1 MCAIAGI
8 LNFAEAPAPTEDAM
22 RRMLAMVRHRG
33 PDQFGIYLSD
43 QVALGN
49 ARLSIIDLSGGQQP
63 ITNEDETLWIVFNG
77 EIFNYIELRAGL
89 EAKGHRFST
98 HCDTEVILHLYEEYG
113 PECLC
118 QLNGQFAIAIWNERD
133 RSLFLAR
140 DRVGVRPL
148 FYTQTGSR
156 LIFASEIKSILTAP
170 QVKTDI
176 DPLAIDQIFTYWS
189 TLSPRTCFR
198 GIVDVPPG
206 HYLVA
211 KEGQVTVKA
220 FWKPEFSSDAPSALT
235 PSTNAIASRK
245 ERSLADYVAEFH
257 ELLKDAARIRLRADV
272 PVGAYLSGG
281 LDSSA
286 IAAIVR
292 KLGVSRLD
300 TFSIAFNDQQ
310 FDESIFQREMAA
322 YLGTDHHVVQV
333 THADIGNAFP
343 DVIWHTEVPV
353 MRTAPVPMFLLSK
366 LVHDH
371 GFKVVLTGEGADE
384 FLAGYD
390 IFKEAKIRRFWAR
403 NPHSKWRQLLLKRLY
418 PDISNLKATGA
429 TYLAAFFGAG
439 LKETDAPDYSHAI
452 RWRNNRRTCRFFSK
466 DFGAA
471 ITEQQSR
478 GRVAPGYPDGFQNWG
493 DLEKA
498 QFLEIS
504 IFFSQYLLASQGDRV
519 AMAHSV
525 EGRYPFLDVRVVEF
539 CNRLPARLK
548 LRGLTDKFL
557 LRQLASEY
565 LPEKIWRRGKR
576 PYRAPIHRSFFNEAT
591 PDYVRDLLSESSVTA
606 SGIFNP
612 VAVRQLGA
620 KLEQGKMVGETDD
633 MALVG
638 ILSTLLVQ
646 RRFVSDFSP
655 ANALS
660 DRDDVKVVSRC
671 VADQPAKRVGNAC

>member
-8 LNFAEAPAPTEDAM
+8 LNLAEAPLPTEDAL

-33 PDQFGIYLSD
+33 PDQFGIYLTD
-43 QVALGN
+43 RVALGN
-49 ARLSIIDLSGGQQP
+49 ARLSIVDLSGGQQP
-63 ITNEDETLWIVFNG
+63 IANEDESLWIVFNG
-77 EIFNYIELRAGL
+77 EIFNHIELRADL

-98 HCDTEVILHLYEEYG
+98 HCDTEVVLHLYEEYG
-113 PECLC
+113 PECLR
-118 QLNGQFAIAIWNERD
+118 QLNGQFAIAIWNELD
-133 RSLFLAR
+133 QSLFLAR

-148 FYTQTGSR
+148 FYTQSAGR
-156 LIFASEIKSILTAP
+156 LIFASEIKSILTVP
-170 QVKTDI
+170 GVKAEI

-189 TLSPRTCFR
+189 TLSPRTCFQ

-206 HYLVA
+206 HYLQA
-211 KEGQVTVKA
+211 KDGEVTVKA
-220 FWKPEFSSDAPSALT
+220 FWKPEISGGASA
-235 PSTNAIASRK
+235 SNANPTRK

-300 TFSIAFNDQQ
+300 TFSIAFSDQQ
-310 FDESIFQREMAA
+310 FDESKFQIEMAE
-322 YLGTDHHVVQV
+322 YLGTDHHVVQA
-333 THADIGNAFP
+333 THADIGDAFP
-343 DVIWHTEVPV
+343 DVIWHTETPIT
-353 MRTAPVPMFLLSK
+353 RTSPVPMFLLSK
-366 LVHDH
+366 LVRDR

-384 FLAGYD
+384 FLGGYD
-390 IFKEAKIRRFWAR
+390 IFKEAKVRRFWAQ
-403 NPHSKWRQLLLKRLY
+403 NADSKWRHLLLKRLY
-418 PDISNLKATGA
+418 PDIADLSAAGSP
-429 TYLAAFFGAG
+429 YLAAFFGAG

-466 DFGAA
+466 DFSAA
-471 ITEQQSR
+471 IAEQQTG
-478 GRVAPGYPDGFQNWG
+478 GRVGPGYPDGFQNWG

-498 QFLEIS
+498 QYLEITV
-504 IFFSQYLLASQGDRV
+504 FLSQYLLASQGDRV

-539 CNRLPARLK
+539 CNRLPARMK

-565 LPEKIWRRGKR
+565 LPEKIWKRRKR

-591 PDYVRDLLSESSVTA
+591 PEYVRELLSESSVAA

-612 VAVRQLGA
+612 VAVRQLVA
-620 KLEQGKMVGETDD
+620 KLEQGKAVGETDD

-646 RRFVSDFSP
+646 RRFVSNFTP
-655 ANALS
+655 ADPLS
-660 DRDDVKVVSRC
+660 GNDDVKVINRC
-671 VADQPAKRVGNAC
+671 VKHQPTCAGSVC

>member
-8 LNFAEAPAPTEDAM
+8 LNLAEAPAPTEGAL

-33 PDQFGIYLSD
+33 PDQFGIYLTD

-49 ARLSIIDLSGGQQP
+49 ARLSIVDLSGGQQP
-63 ITNEDETLWIVFNG
+63 ITNEDESLWIVFNG
-77 EIFNYIELRAGL
+77 EIFNHVELRAEL
-89 EAKGHRFST
+89 EARGHRFST

-113 PECLC
+113 PECLR

-148 FYTQTGSR
+148 FYTQNGGR
-156 LIFASEIKSILTAP
+156 LIFASEIKSILA
-170 QVKTDI
+170 VSGVRAEI

-189 TLSPRTCFR
+189 TLSPRTCFQ
-198 GIVDVPPG
+198 GIIDVPPG
-206 HYLVA
+206 HYLEA
-211 KEGQVTVKA
+211 KDGKVSVNV
-220 FWKPEFSSDAPSALT
+220 FWKPELSSGEPLSLSGT
-235 PSTNAIASRK
+235 RNAKSGK

-310 FDESIFQREMAA
+310 FDESKFQVEMAE
-322 YLGTDHHVVQV
+322 YLGTDHHVVQA

-343 DVIWHTEVPV
+343 EVIWHTETPIT
-353 MRTAPVPMFLLSK
+353 RTSPVPMFLLSK
-366 LVHDH
+366 LVRDR

-384 FLAGYD
+384 FLGGYD
-390 IFKEAKIRRFWAR
+390 IFKEAKVRRFWAQ
-403 NPHSKWRQLLLKRLY
+403 NPDSKWRHLLLKRLY
-418 PDISNLKATGA
+418 PDIADLNAAGSS
-429 TYLAAFFGAG
+429 YLAAFFGAG
-439 LKETDAPDYSHAI
+439 LKETNAPDYSHAI
-452 RWRNNRRTCRFFSK
+452 RWRNNRRTCRFLSK
-466 DFGAA
+466 DFSAA
-471 ITEQQSR
+471 IAEQQSA
-478 GRVAPGYPDGFQNWG
+478 GPVGQGYPEGFQNWG

-498 QFLEIS
+498 QYLEITV
-504 IFFSQYLLASQGDRV
+504 FLSQYLLASQGDRV

-565 LPEKIWRRGKR
+565 LPEKIWKRRKR
-576 PYRAPIHRSFFNEAT
+576 PYRAPIHRSFFNEST
-591 PDYVRDLLSESSVTA
+591 PDYVRELLSESSVTA

-612 VAVRQLGA
+612 IAVRQLVA
-620 KLEQGKMVGETDD
+620 KLEQGKAVGETDD

-646 RRFVSDFSP
+646 RRFVSNFTP
-655 ANALS
+655 ADALS
-660 DRDDVKVVSRC
+660 DRDDVKVINRRVKN
-671 VADQPAKRVGNAC
+671 QPHRGVGSVC